1 MKYIIMQDVFFI
13 VLLLVLAIPLGIY
26 MYKVMIGERVFLSR
40 VLEPVERFGYRLMG

>member
-26 MYKVMIGERVFLSR
+26 MYKVM
-40 VLEPVERFGYRLMG
+40 